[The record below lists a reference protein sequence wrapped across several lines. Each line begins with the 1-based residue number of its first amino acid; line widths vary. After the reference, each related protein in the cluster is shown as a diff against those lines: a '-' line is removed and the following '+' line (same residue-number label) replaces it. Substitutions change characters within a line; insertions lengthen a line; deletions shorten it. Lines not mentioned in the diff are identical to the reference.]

1 MPLKKIQTTLT
12 NAPAAAKWW
21 SVNKESVTKTW
32 KVWEKWINISI
43 FSSFAAFIV
52 SGMFSGAYVFGFTD
66 DQHTGFVAFCI
77 FMLLAGGFVWLESRK
92 LKVLAKKYKQGV
104 DEFGFDP
111 NIFRKDFSEDMRK
124 KLVSNLRGI
133 GIDPVHIV
141 ALRHLDVPNSWWHHL
156 NNEVDHHL
164 KTTEVPTLDQVY
176 TEVERDIVPRDHSK
190 FLRL

>member
-104 DEFGFDP
+104 DEFG
-111 NIFRKDFSEDMRK
+111 
-124 KLVSNLRGI
+124 LVSNLRGI